1 CFVGL
6 MCSTFTSPAHSSVL
20 DLNITRVECYPEK
33 VFVCFWGWYN
43 SICELD
49 YHILHNEVQNA
60 AKTSTNIAVDELCF
74 AEDLYNGGWHRGRV
88 IRKDEESYEV
98 FLIDGGMMLTV
109 DSRHIAAASKNLFQL
124 PPKVV
129 CGLFAN
135 IVPVKGRWSPTA
147 VKYFSSLTNSRITG
161 SVEKLLKNQII
172 LVEAPDINKKLFE
185 LGLAKILDG
194 STFNFLMELSKDSLG
209 LPGYENMEPLYMQ
222 KSCRKPVF
230 DETIVL
236 SPSFQRILDVLSLS
250 LQTGVTEAVKITC
263 ASGLHHFYCQL
274 KRLAPELETMT
285 RDLQCYYETEGK
297 ELNDG
302 PVDNFGAVCAV
313 KGKDGR
319 WYRGVVKQL
328 LTSGQVEVWFMDY
341 GRTEIVFP
349 NYIKKLMPAFF
360 MMPLMSFPCALNGLS
375 KQTKP
380 WISLQT
386 DIFKE
391 SLFEEMLTI
400 CIDTYSPKEHLYY
413 VTLHKQKNIS
423 IHQVNGIMSEVN
435 PKIECS
441 PKKKETRDSNG
452 QIRKLRETK
461 GIGTGKETCKPM
473 QHSVSSDEMKI
484 NASYVGFVEYVI
496 NPSDFWIRTSEYNDE
511 FECLMINIRNHY
523 NKVGINEELIQKPV
537 PGLFCCARYSKD
549 LHFYRALITD
559 VLDDQLR
566 VFFVDFGNAEVV
578 DFDAVKSLPAEYMN
592 LPTLAMNCSIAH
604 IFPIEEV
611 WTKDATN
618 FFKKAVFNKKLF
630 ISVVSRQGSRYVI
643 DIKDMEYTEQLSIS
657 IMMLEAGY
665 ADFWNVQPNFVLFE
679 QKCQW
684 KFPKSRTG
692 KSPASEKRMST
703 DKNSK
708 LKSSC
713 TIPLS
718 NTSVATTL
726 SPAIAMHN
734 SFPRVHVHLPAWSK
748 ESKIASPYRQQ
759 VFKLGSVLDVR
770 VTHVNSPAEF
780 WCQLQNNSNQ
790 LELLMRNMQHYYSIP
805 RDPFQFEHTGCVAK
819 CTKDG
824 QWYRASV
831 IQGNFTKEE
840 VTVLFVDNGIQQKIA
855 IKNLCAINPEFLHLE
870 GQAFRCTVNNII
882 QPVSH
887 GPSVLDHASCN
898 KFKQFIGNC
907 LISGESLKC
916 TILAMA
922 LMNGKGLCNV
932 VDLHTPLIN
941 VCQLLLEVR
950 LPTCIKSPSLFSPSV
965 QLYTPYYSAHD
976 IKVGS
981 EEKVYVTYVSSLSKF
996 YCQLEKN
1003 TVVIDTLKTEVDIVS
1018 EQMQGQKLDL
1028 DRTSICLAKYFE
1040 DGQWYRA
1047 IARTVQSPEHFQVF
1061 FIDYGNTE
1069 IVDKNDVVPIPEDA
1083 RNLIFIPMQAVKCCL
1098 SLCIQELS
1106 DETVVL
1112 FKQTVFGKPLTAF
1125 VVAKKSDGQLILE
1138 LYDGSLNISAQITG
1152 QCIPCQYGRGI
1163 MCLDETKW
1171 QSGNSFQPAK
1181 VDPSAEQLMKR
1192 KPDYL
1197 VHLINE
1203 TNRLILSLLKAE
1215 RHYVGWKSKVQN
1227 CSLGKENVQRMVGR
1241 HFKNK
1246 KNCQNEII
1254 PKFAAQHAKRKI
1266 PACNL
1271 GETDHASKA
1280 TFHQGKIK
1288 MAAHHVITSKK
1299 TLPLTKRCH
1308 LVQNSPVAQNE
1319 MILFQWPKLQKDSII
1334 KHVIVYQQNAIVKD
1348 KHPLTEYITT
1358 PVILLTGQE
1367 VIKLLR
1373 KLDSRFVE
1381 VEINQGTVTRNIS
1394 VKEIVHKNDL
1404 IRVSEYFSPSFDGWA
1419 KEVSFAEMENR
1430 MANKQCLMSP
1440 ESLLPV
1446 DKSARSSPLNPILCG
1461 CIQTRIE
1468 YTGFATSVIDPSEFY
1483 IQLEDT
1489 LEIMETLSSL
1499 LAQLSENYQA
1509 LPRDLLKP
1517 GVTCLIKSATDEQ
1530 WSRVEIYEVSQ
1541 QFVIVR
1547 AVDYGHYVFVP
1558 SSDLSRLRE
1567 LPIELAKVPRLTN
1580 PCSLSNVVP
1589 SVGHNWT
1596 DEAIIFFQNSLN
1608 EQTLTIFFKQCISVL
1623 FWEVDLVI
1631 NNKNVAEDLVSAGH
1645 AAFLKGIEKSS
1656 IKDSAELT
1664 EDIQVLTEPVLE
1676 QQFENNELSDVLL
1689 NEDTIEKFEST
1700 YSKCMIATF

>member
-1 CFVGL
+1 MEGVINSAIKKYLISDTQLLVSLNFASNMIKRAKLQREGL

-88 IRKDEESYEV
+88 IRKNEESYEV
-98 FLIDGGMMLTV
+98 FLIDVGMMLTV
-109 DSRHIAAASKNLFQL
+109 DSRHIAAASKNLFKL

-185 LGLAKILDG
+185 LGLAKVLDG
-194 STFNFLMELSKDSLG
+194 STFNFLMELSKDSIE

-222 KSCRKPVF
+222 KSCSKPVF

-236 SPSFQRILDVLSLS
+236 SPSFQRILDVLSPS
-250 LQTGVTEAVKITC
+250 LQTGVTEASLC
-263 ASGLHHFYCQL
+263 C
-274 KRLAPELETMT
+274 KRQRWKMVQGSCKAT
-285 RDLQCYYETEGK
+285 
-297 ELNDG
+297 LNLW
-302 PVDNFGAVCAV
+302 P
-313 KGKDGR
+313 GR
-319 WYRGVVKQL
+319 SL
-328 LTSGQVEVWFMDY
+328 
-341 GRTEIVFP
+341 
-349 NYIKKLMPAFF
+349 KLMPAFF

-375 KQTKP
+375 NQTKP

-413 VTLHKQKNIS
+413 VTLYKQKNIN
-423 IHQVNGIMSEVN
+423 IHQVNAITSEVN

-441 PKKKETRDSNG
+441 PKKKVTRDSNG

-461 GIGTGKETCKPM
+461 GLGTGKETCKPM

-523 NKVGINEELIQKPV
+523 SKVGINEKLIQKPE

-549 LHFYRALITD
+549 LHFYRAVITD

-578 DFDAVKSLPAEYMN
+578 DFDAVKSLPPEYMN
-592 LPTLAMNCSIAH
+592 LPSLAMNCSIAH
-604 IFPIEEV
+604 IFPFEEV

-630 ISVVSRQGSRYVI
+630 INVVSRQGSRYVI
-643 DIKDMEYTEQLSIS
+643 DIKDMECSEQLSIS
-657 IMMLEAGY
+657 TVMLEAGY

-692 KSPASEKRMST
+692 KSPASEKRIYT

-713 TIPLS
+713 SIPFS

-726 SPAIAMHN
+726 SPAIEMHN
-734 SFPRVHVHLPAWSK
+734 NFPRVHLHLPVWSK

-831 IQGNFTKEE
+831 IQGNFTNEE
-840 VTVLFVDNGIQQKIA
+840 VAVLFVDNGIQQKIA

-870 GQAFRCTVNNII
+870 GQAFRCTLNNII
-882 QPVSH
+882 QPVSC

-941 VCQLLLEVR
+941 VCQLLLEAR
-950 LPTCIKSPSLFSPSV
+950 LPTCMKSPSLFSPSV

-976 IKVGS
+976 IKIGS

-996 YCQLEKN
+996 YCQLDKN

-1018 EQMQGQKLDL
+1018 KQMQGQKLDL

-1047 IARTVQSPEHFQVF
+1047 VARTLQSPEHFQVF

-1098 SLCIQELS
+1098 SLCTRELS

-1125 VVAKKSDGQLILE
+1125 VVAKRSDGQLILE

-1152 QCIPCQYGRGI
+1152 QCIPCQSGRGKLS
-1163 MCLDETKW
+1163 LDETKW
-1171 QSGNSFQPAK
+1171 QSDNSFQPAK
-1181 VDPSAEQLMKR
+1181 VVPSAEQLMKR
-1192 KPDYL
+1192 QPDYL

-1203 TNRLILSLLKAE
+1203 TNRLILSFLKAE
-1215 RHYVGWKSKVQN
+1215 LHYVGCKNKVQN
-1227 CSLGKENVQRMVGR
+1227 CSLGKENVQCMVGR
-1241 HFKNK
+1241 RFKNK

-1254 PKFAAQHAKRKI
+1254 PKFAAQRTKRKI
-1266 PACNL
+1266 PCKITNL
-1271 GETDHASKA
+1271 GETDHAAKA

-1299 TLPLTKRCH
+1299 TLPLTKCCH
-1308 LVQNSPVAQNE
+1308 LVQNSPAAQNE
-1319 MILFQWPKLQKDSII
+1319 MILLQWPKLQKDSII
-1334 KHVIVYQQNAIVKD
+1334 KHVIVYQQNANVKV
-1348 KHPLTEYITT
+1348 KHPLTEYIIT

-1381 VEINQGTVTRNIS
+1381 VEINQVTVTRNIS

-1404 IRVSEYFSPSFDGWA
+1404 IRISEYFSPSFDGWV

-1440 ESLLPV
+1440 ETLLPV
-1446 DKSARSSPLNPILCG
+1446 EKSALSSPLNPILCG

-1489 LEIMETLSSL
+1489 LEMMETLSSL

-1509 LPRDLLKP
+1509 LPRDILKP

-1547 AVDYGHYVFVP
+1547 AVDYGHYIFVP

-1567 LPIELAKVPRLTN
+1567 LPVELAEVPRLTN

-1623 FWEVDLVI
+1623 LWEVDLVI

-1656 IKDSAELT
+1656 IKDSVSSA

-1676 QQFENNELSDVLL
+1676 QQFEKNEFSDVLL

-1700 YSKCMIATF
+1700 YSKGCMNATF